1 MRAIELGQLR
11 DLAVDLDLTGFEGSE
26 IDALFAEQSKGLT
39 PEGEVPPLSPTR
51 LRSAQP

>member
-26 IDALFAEQSKGLT
+26 IDALFAE
-39 PEGEVPPLSPTR
+39 LSLAGDDRTLGR
-51 LRSAQP
+51 